1 MTDTDP
7 TIIESPLSRTVSR
20 DGITVRVLVYRLE
33 HDPKWALEVVN
44 DAGTSTVW
52 DDLFDTDE
60 AAFEA
65 FAQAVAAEGMET
77 FLDNDDE
84 VPAGATRH

>member
-44 DAGTSTVW
+44 DAGTSTV
-52 DDLFDTDE
+52 
-60 AAFEA
+60 
-65 FAQAVAAEGMET
+65 
-77 FLDNDDE
+77 
-84 VPAGATRH
+84 

>member
-1 MTDTDP
+1 MADTDP
-7 TIIESPLSRTVSR
+7 IIIESPLSRTVSR

-65 FAQAVAAEGMET
+65 FTQTVATEGMET
-77 FLDNDDE
+77 FIDDDNE
-84 VPAGATRH
+84 VPEGVTRH

>member
-7 TIIESPLSRTVSR
+7 TIIESALSRTVSR

-33 HDPKWALEVVN
+33 HNPKWALEVVN

-65 FAQAVAAEGMET
+65 FTQAVATEGMET
-77 FLDNDDE
+77 FLDDDDE
-84 VPAGATRH
+84 VLAGITRH